1 MVDDTASVPAAL
13 RRSRLLE
20 RLADRGFATVAELAA
35 DAGVSAVTIRADL
48 DALADSAAVQR
59 VHGGAVLRSGLAA
72 REQSLEVSLE
82 SAADAKRAIGR
93 AAADLV
99 ESGQSVLLDVGSTTL
114 QVARALVAREDL
126 VDVTV
131 ITNGL
136 TLALELERAMPRFTV
151 IVTGGTLRALQHSLV
166 DPLATVVLD
175 RLHPEIAFIGC
186 NGVDVD
192 RGVTNVNLPEA
203 EVKRRM
209 VAASGRTV
217 VVADGAKLGR
227 THLGS
232 VAPLDRVD
240 TLITDGGADPGE
252 LRRLREAG
260 LRVVETGGPGPA
272 TPSGPSSGRSS
283 AAGRS

>member
-1 MVDDTASVPAAL
+1 MADDSAPVPAAT
-13 RRSRLLE
+13 RRSRILE
-20 RLADRGFATVAELAA
+20 RLGDRGFATVAELAA
-35 DAGVSAVTIRADL
+35 DAGVSAVTIRGDL
-48 DALADSAAVQR
+48 DALADSGALQR

-72 REQSLEVSLE
+72 REQSLEVTLE

-93 AAADLV
+93 AAADMV

-151 IVTGGTLRALQHSLV
+151 VVTGGTLRALQHSLV

-175 RLHPEIAFIGC
+175 RLHPDVAFIGC
-186 NGVDVD
+186 NGIDVD

-209 VAASGRTV
+209 VAASARTV

-232 VAPLDRVD
+232 VAPLDLVD
-240 TLITDGGADPGE
+240 TLLTDADADPHE
-252 LRRLREAG
+252 VARLRDAG
-260 LRVVETGGPGPA
+260 LRVVEAAG
-272 TPSGPSSGRSS
+272 SS
-283 AAGRS
+283 AVARP

>member
-1 MVDDTASVPAAL
+1 MADDSAPVPAAT
-13 RRSRLLE
+13 RRSRILE

-59 VHGGAVLRSGLAA
+59 VHGGAVLRAGLGA
-72 REQSLEVSLE
+72 REQSLEVTLE

-114 QVARALVAREDL
+114 QVARALVARDDL

-151 IVTGGTLRALQHSLV
+151 VVTGGTLLV

-175 RLHPEIAFIGC
+175 RLHPDVAFIGC
-186 NGVDVD
+186 NGIDVD

-209 VAASGRTV
+209 VDASARTI
-217 VVADGAKLGR
+217 VVADGSKAGR

-232 VAPLDRVD
+232 VAPLDRID
-240 TLITDGGADPGE
+240 MLLTDADADADPRE
-252 LRRLREAG
+252 LGRLRDSG
-260 LRVVETGGPGPA
+260 LRVVQAGGSPG
-272 TPSGPSSGRSS
+272 
-283 AAGRS
+283 AARP

>member
-1 MVDDTASVPAAL
+1 
-13 RRSRLLE
+13 
-20 RLADRGFATVAELAA
+20 
-35 DAGVSAVTIRADL
+35 
-48 DALADSAAVQR
+48 VQR

-72 REQSLEVSLE
+72 REQSLEVTLE

-114 QVARALVAREDL
+114 QVARALVARDGL

-151 IVTGGTLRALQHSLV
+151 VVTGGTLRALQHSLV
-166 DPLATVVLD
+166 DPLAAEVLD
-175 RLHPEIAFIGC
+175 RLNPDIAFIGG
-186 NGVDVD
+186 NGIDVD

-209 VAASGRTV
+209 VAASARTV

-232 VAPLDRVD
+232 VAPLDLVD
-240 TLITDGGADPGE
+240 TLLTDADADPRE
-252 LRRLREAG
+252 IRRLREAG
-260 LRVVETGGPGPA
+260 LRIVQAGG
-272 TPSGPSSGRSS
+272 SS
-283 AAGRS
+283 AAARP

>member
-1 MVDDTASVPAAL
+1 MADDSAPVPAAT
-13 RRSRLLE
+13 RRSRILE
-20 RLADRGFATVAELAA
+20 RLGERGFATVAELAA

-59 VHGGAVLRSGLAA
+59 VHGGAVLRSGLGA
-72 REQSLEVSLE
+72 REQSLEVTLE

-114 QVARALVAREDL
+114 QVARALVARDDL

-151 IVTGGTLRALQHSLV
+151 VVTGGTLRALQHSLV

-175 RLHPEIAFIGC
+175 RLHPDIAFIGC
-186 NGVDVD
+186 NGIDVD

-209 VAASGRTV
+209 VLSAERPIL
-217 VVADGAKLGR
+217 VADASKLGR
-227 THLGS
+227 ARLGS
-232 VAPLDRVD
+232 VGPISDFD
-240 TLITDGGADPGE
+240 TLVTASDAPAEIVT
-252 LRRLREAG
+252 RLRIAG
-260 LRVVETGGPGPA
+260 LTVLLA
-272 TPSGPSSGRSS
+272 DD
-283 AAGRS
+283 